1 MSSQL
6 VPITDELP
14 TEHDLRRQ
22 LQRYGLRSAAFA
34 VVFAISLIAFLLF
47 LTDAGED
54 FDNLPSIL
62 ISLATTLI
70 SGTFFFKQLGQ
81 MDGIEAQI
89 KELPARRHE
98 AAERRIRQHPY
109 SFTDLAVRGAV
120 DFPYKD
126 TGDTPAP
133 SAPATLEEAL
143 EQGLG
148 SVAIK
153 VTTGVNGTGRA
164 LTHRVDM
171 RDLYVTPLPDGAQPF
186 VLFPEAKV
194 NADCQLEYLGDKA
207 ILCGV
212 NLPLPARSSFADEV
226 TAGECEWAVPAE
238 KHE

>member
-22 LQRYGLRSAAFA
+22 LQGHGLRSAASV
-34 VVFAISLIAFLLF
+34 VVFAISLVNFMIF
-47 LTDAGED
+47 LTEAGED
-54 FDNLPSIL
+54 DNLPSIL

-70 SGTFFFKQLGQ
+70 SGTLFFKQIGH
-81 MDGIEAQI
+81 MDRIETQI

-143 EQGLG
+143 RQGLG

-153 VTTGVNGTGRA
+153 VTTGMNGTGRA

-171 RDLYVTPLPDGAQPF
+171 RNLYVASLPDGAQPF
-186 VLFPEAKV
+186 VLFPEAEV
-194 NADCQLEYLGDKA
+194 NADCELESLGDRA
-207 ILCGV
+207 ILCGID
-212 NLPLPARSSFADEV
+212 LPLPGWTSVSDEV
-226 TAGECEWAVPAE
+226 AAGECDWAVPAE